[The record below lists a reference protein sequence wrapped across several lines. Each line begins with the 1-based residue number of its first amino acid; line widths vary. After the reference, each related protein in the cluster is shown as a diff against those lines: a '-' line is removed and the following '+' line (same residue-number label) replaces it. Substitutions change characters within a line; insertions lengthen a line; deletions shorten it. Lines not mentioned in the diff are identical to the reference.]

1 MDSFN
6 CIKFARTAKML
17 IRLLVFLLVFLP
29 QWAVIAQPVLTAV
42 SGNRTLQVFHENN
55 PAFQWNAQQKLLKK
69 SASDTLQLPFREDFS
84 TSKLFPDTARWMNN
98 YVYVNGDFGI
108 NPPTY
113 GVATFDYL
121 DPFGHPYTPLGSGSA
136 PGDSL
141 TSKPINLTVYQGNP
155 LGPGDSV
162 YLSFYVQPQGR
173 GEAPD
178 ASDIL
183 YLEFKNEF
191 NVWERVWEQK
201 GSALTPFQQVIIP
214 IDSSRFFHPGFQFQF
229 INYTRQSGNLNH
241 WHLDYIF
248 IDKDRRMAVTHYDDY
263 AVQTQPTS
271 LLKNWAS
278 MPWHHFQAAS
288 SSEAAD
294 SVFFNVSNL
303 NNATLNIEVRY
314 SESNEGNVLN
324 ATQFSANAANVP
336 PAGWERRRFRSYDFS
351 GLSGKKVIIDRR
363 YELREPSVI
372 NRYTD
377 NDAIETEQVFDNYF
391 AYDDG
396 TAEGGF
402 GWDSDVPFPGGTG
415 RIAVKYRLNVP
426 DTIWAIGMFFNQS
439 RIDVSRQSFTL
450 KVWKSI
456 TIGGN
461 ARDDIEYASYAITA
475 PVYTNERNGY
485 YLFKLDTPL
494 VLPSGDFYIGWTQ
507 QGTFNLNVG
516 WDMNYG
522 YVANKEGKNPG
533 IYYNILG
540 DWRPWDVS
548 GAPMIRPYIGSEPLI
563 ASVANPTVS
572 RCSVYPQPVKEWLTI
587 EGMETE
593 FDYSIYSLEGREVQG
608 GKADGN
614 KINFSRLGNG
624 IYVLQCL
631 GSEGTFQRF
640 KIIKSDE

>member
-1 MDSFN
+1 
-6 CIKFARTAKML
+6 ML
-17 IRLLVFLLVFLP
+17 IRLIVFCLAILSQLLIL
-29 QWAVIAQPVLTAV
+29 AQPVVTPPQ
-42 SGNRTLQVFHENN
+42 GNRTLQAFHESH
-55 PAFQWNAQQKLLKK
+55 PGYQWNAQNKLFKK
-69 SASDTLQLPFREDFS
+69 NTADTLELPFREDFS
-84 TSKLFPDTARWMNN
+84 TSSLFPDTSRWLNN
-98 YVYVNGDFGI
+98 YVYVNGDFGV

-121 DPFGHPYTPLGSGSA
+121 DPFGHPYSPLGTGSA

-141 TSKPINLTVYQGNP
+141 TSKPINLTIYQGNP
-155 LGPGDSV
+155 LGPEDSV

-178 ASDIL
+178 AFDVL

-201 GSALTPFQQVIIP
+201 GSALKPFQQVIIP
-214 IDSSRFFHPGFQFQF
+214 IDSARFFHGGFQFQF
-229 INYTRQSGNLNH
+229 INFTRQSGNLNH

-248 IDKDRRMAVTHYDDY
+248 IDKGRRVAVNFYDDY

-271 LLKNWAS
+271 LLRNWAS
-278 MPWHHFQAAS
+278 MPWHHYQAAS
-288 SSEAAD
+288 TTESAD
-294 SVFFNVSNL
+294 SIFFNVSNL
-303 NNATLNIEVRY
+303 NNSTLNIEVRY
-314 SESNEGNVLN
+314 AESNQGNVLN
-324 ATQFSANAANVP
+324 STAFSANAANVP
-336 PAGWERRRFRSYDFS
+336 PAGWEKRRFRSYNFS
-351 GLSGKKVIIDRR
+351 GLSGKKVVIDRR

-377 NDAIETEQVFDNYF
+377 NDAIEVEQVFDNYF

-415 RIAVKYRLNVP
+415 RIAVKYRFNVP

-439 RIDVSRQSFTL
+439 RVDVSRQSFTL
-450 KVWKSI
+450 KVWKNI

-461 ARDDIEYASYAITA
+461 ARDDIEYGSYAITA

-494 VLPSGDFYIGWTQ
+494 ILPSGDFYIGWTQ

-522 YVANKEGKNPG
+522 YIANKEGKNPG

-548 GAPMIRPYIGSEPLI
+548 GAPMIRPYIGSEPVI
-563 ASVANPTVS
+563 AAVMDQKVNRFT
-572 RCSVYPQPVKEWLTI
+572 VYPNPVKNWLTVNS
-587 EGMETE
+587 
-593 FDYSIYSLEGREVQG
+593 DHPDLEYAVYTLDGREVQRG
-608 GKADGN
+608 RTEDHQIYFGK
-614 KINFSRLGNG
+614 LGNG
-624 IYVLQCL
+624 IFVLECSD
-631 GSEGTFQRF
+631 GAGAIQRF